1 MPVFV
6 LWHIRPIVFSTSWT
20 CSQKL
25 HSKVTSSPQFDVS
38 HFALKNQTKF
48 IIREIRS
55 VKTLIDFA
63 CSGTVTFSA
72 NCFFLHLESALPK
85 STKIWVLTSVW
96 MFCILLLKIRQKL
109 VIWEIRSVK
118 PLIYF
123 PVVVLWHIWPIVFR
137 HPKPAPKKST
147 QKLRPHLSLNVL
159 HFALKNQT
167 KISHLRNQK
176 C

>member
-1 MPVFV
+1 MIPLRLFKIFNVNVLRHFSILTVFV
-6 LWHIRPIVFSTSWT
+6 LWHIQPIVFSTSWT
-20 CSQKL
+20 YSKKL
-25 HSKVTSSPQFDVS
+25 TWKLCPHLSLNVS

-55 VKTLIDFA
+55 VKTLINFA

-85 STKIWVLTSVW
+85 STKICVFTSVW

-109 VIWEIRSVK
+109 VIWEIRSVM

-123 PVVVLWHIWPIVFR
+123 ACCCTLTYSANCF
-137 HPKPAPKKST
+137 
-147 QKLRPHLSLNVL
+147 
-159 HFALKNQT
+159 
-167 KISHLRNQK
+167 
-176 C
+176 